1 MRIYIYIFFFI
12 VYNNP
17 PSPHYLF
24 LFLFCLVFRPFVTSE
39 ESLVANLRKEN
50 QALRERNFPVLQQAL
65 TGLRKRH
72 SEYKAEI
79 LRLTDSIAAQK
90 AYHHAETERHVD
102 EAARW
107 EREVEVLK
115 DKLRISSEKV
125 EKSDILDQLEAY
137 NNDEV
142 ASINNGR
149 LKELVETSTNLNA
162 FLHELIGQVEW
173 NSVEEEG
180 EEEEDINEEEEEE
193 EEEEEDDDEDRDE
206 LRKELERLREKAKVS
221 WRKIVTRRL

>member
-1 MRIYIYIFFFI
+1 
-12 VYNNP
+12 
-17 PSPHYLF
+17 
-24 LFLFCLVFRPFVTSE
+24 
-39 ESLVANLRKEN
+39 VANLRKEN

-125 EKSDILDQLEAY
+125 EKSDILDQLDAY

-173 NSVEEEG
+173 NSVEEEEEEEG
-180 EEEEDINEEEEEE
+180 EEEDIDVEEKEE
-193 EEEEEDDDEDRDE
+193 EEEEEDDDDDEDAEDRDE
-206 LRKELERLREKAKVS
+206 LRNELERLREKAKVS
-221 WRKIVTRRL
+221 WTEIVTRRL